1 MEVVSIYDNQ
11 EVEIIDGKIKRK
23 PTHVIDTIKPDQEM
37 KEKITTLEKSN
48 DELNHKLN
56 QRDAELK
63 ICYVNIALLVV
74 VIFLIIAFKVVK
86 NIRKGK

>member
-1 MEVVSIYDNQ
+1 MMVVDYPNVEVSCEQ
-11 EVEIIDGKIKRK
+11 QTTEL
-23 PTHVIDTIKPDQEM
+23 
-37 KEKITTLEKSN
+37 KEKLITLEKTN

-63 ICYVNIALLVV
+63 ICYVNIALLVI
-74 VIFLIIAFKVVK
+74 VIFLIIAFKIVK

>member
-11 EVEIIDGKIKRK
+11 EVE
-23 PTHVIDTIKPDQEM
+23 TTLNEM

-74 VIFLIIAFKVVK
+74 VIFLIIVFKVVK

>member
-11 EVEIIDGKIKRK
+11 EVE
-23 PTHVIDTIKPDQEM
+23 TTLNEM

-63 ICYVNIALLVV
+63 ICYVNIALLVI
-74 VIFLIIAFKVVK
+74 VIFLIIAFKIVK

>member
-1 MEVVSIYDNQ
+1 MEVVSVYDNQ
-11 EVEIIDGKIKRK
+11 EVE
-23 PTHVIDTIKPDQEM
+23 TTLNEM
-37 KEKITTLEKSN
+37 KEKITTLEKAN

>member
-11 EVEIIDGKIKRK
+11 EVE
-23 PTHVIDTIKPDQEM
+23 TTLNEM
-37 KEKITTLEKSN
+37 KEKITTLEKAN